1 MSSGVGAPARA
12 PRIALVLGGGGL
24 KGFAHIGVL
33 RALSERGI
41 VPTTYAG
48 TSIGALIAAA
58 QASGMSLSEMTER
71 AAALRRSDLF
81 RFNSMGMLMERMRV
95 PSIYSDEPLRALID
109 AVVPAKR
116 FDEFEPRLLVN
127 TVDIERGTQVIWG
140 SPGLRD
146 AMITDAVYASCAL
159 PGSFPPGQVQ
169 DRLCVDGGTIDNLP
183 VGVAGLDA
191 DLVIA
196 IDVGSSDLT
205 RNVSVAA
212 QGFAAIYMRAATVM
226 MHSLQQFPLR
236 QWSRPPMILVRPR
249 VANIGWF
256 TFGRTGELIE
266 AGYRAAGAALDHM
279 DEALDAEGGVFPRRL
294 VQVRVDRDKCIC
306 CGLCAAIAP
315 RAMALDKTGK
325 AYPLEPQFEWSP
337 ADGGFIH
344 ACPTYAI
351 EAHRLDG
358 ALDDADP
365 DVPEPVA
372 PPAATGG

>member
-1 MSSGVGAPARA
+1 MSSGVGATARA

-127 TVDIERGTQVIWG
+127 TVDIERGTQVLWG

-146 AMITDAVYASCAL
+146 AKITDAVYASCAL

-183 VGVAGLDA
+183 VAVAGLAA

-205 RNVSVAA
+205 RNVKVAS

-236 QWSRPPMILVRPR
+236 QWSSPPMILVRPR

-266 AGYRAAGAALDHM
+266 AGYRAAVAALDHM
-279 DEALDAEGGVFPRRL
+279 DEALDAAEGVFPRRL

-315 RAMALDKTGK
+315 RAMALDAAGK

-372 PPAATGG
+372 PPAPTGG